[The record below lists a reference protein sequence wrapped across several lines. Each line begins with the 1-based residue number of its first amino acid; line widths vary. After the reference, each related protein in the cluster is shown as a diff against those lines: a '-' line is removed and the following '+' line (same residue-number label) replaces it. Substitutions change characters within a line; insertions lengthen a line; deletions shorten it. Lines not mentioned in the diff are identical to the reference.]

1 MPEPLAEPTA
11 GYVTSILEAIGS
23 TPLLQIEG
31 VYAKL
36 EYLNPSGS
44 VKARIAR
51 YMIERAEAE
60 GLLQPGDH
68 DRGGLQRQHRQRDEH
83 GGRGQGLPDAGGH
96 ARRDEPGA
104 GGHLTRASAPR

>member
-11 GYVTSILEAIGS
+11 GYVTSIVEAIGS

-44 VKARIAR
+44 VK
-51 YMIERAEAE
+51 
-60 GLLQPGDH
+60 PGS
-68 DRGGLQRQHRQRDEH
+68 
-83 GGRGQGLPDAGGH
+83 
-96 ARRDEPGA
+96 PG
-104 GGHLTRASAPR
+104 T